1 MLPAPCLPAGTTIF
15 EPADYANSTLLRY
28 LHLIGHDPRDTQHFL
43 STDCRQPCSAENSA
57 SDRVGSESLA
67 RLASVCEPCP
77 QRRKRQLAL
86 AADTIHRAD
95 QEPNLLKTNTIY
107 ETELACQSTQ
117 YLAFNY
123 STRKMFFQCPPYPS
137 NKISDS
143 PTRRR
148 ADAPARP
155 APA

>member
-1 MLPAPCLPAGTTIF
+1 MLPVPCLPAGTTIF
-15 EPADYANSTLLRY
+15 EPADNSGPTLLRY

-43 STDCRQPCSAENSA
+43 STDCRQPGRQKILHPTVLGARAWRGLPASA
-57 SDRVGSESLA
+57 SHA
-67 RLASVCEPCP
+67 CN
-77 QRRKRQLAL
+77 
-86 AADTIHRAD
+86 AANAFGPGCRHDFCAD

-123 STRKMFFQCPPYPS
+123 STRKMFFQCAPYPQS
-137 NKISDS
+137 KISDS
-143 PTRRR
+143 PIPHR
-148 ADAPARP
+148 ARAPAAP